1 MRCQCRNQ
9 IEKLRTIMELTYE
22 EYLSFT
28 DPTVLLASQALD
40 DALVQY
46 RQCPHFEY
54 CNNWG
59 RKEKKEES
67 NTLVC

>member
-9 IEKLRTIMELTYE
+9 IEKLRTIMELTFD

-28 DPTVLLASQALD
+28 DPSVLLASQALD

-46 RQCPHFEY
+46 RLCPHFEH
-54 CNNWG
+54 CSNWG
-59 RKEKKEES
+59 RKETKEKKS
-67 NTLVC
+67 AMVC